1 MPAPER
7 EGSPQGWVQVP
18 ITEIQSWLNT
28 VDGRL
33 SGQTNGQM
41 AGFQAESQ

>member
-33 SGQTNGQM
+33 SGQM